1 LAIHNPQ
8 SASHNLHVP
17 QVDLWAQQQECAEE
31 IRAVLDA
38 VMRESAFI
46 FGRFVREFADAFAH
60 YCETRHCIGVGNG
73 TDALTLALRA
83 AGVGPGDKV
92 VTVPF
97 TFASTLAAICHV
109 GARSLLVDIDSETY
123 TMSADA
129 LENLLRRERSIKAV
143 LPVHLF
149 GHPADMSRI
158 CALAADIGAVV
169 IEDACQ
175 AHGARWQGKKV
186 GSLGHI
192 GCFSFYPTKN
202 LGGMGD
208 GGAVVTDDPALAQ
221 EIRLLA
227 NHGQQQK
234 YEHTRVGWNSRL
246 DGVQAAVLSVKLKRL
261 DEWNNRRRQWA
272 ETYRRLLQ
280 GTALRLPREH
290 KDAFHIYHLF
300 VVRTSLR
307 DSLADFLRQRQI
319 QVSLHYPSPLHLQS
333 AFTSLGYRQGD
344 FPATEACARECL
356 SLPLFPHLTEDQ
368 VAWVCESVREW
379 EKS

>member
-1 LAIHNPQ
+1 LTIPNP
-8 SASHNLHVP
+8 HVP

-31 IRAVLDA
+31 IRAVLDV

-46 FGRFVREFADAFAH
+46 FGRFVREFADAFAR

-83 AGVGPGDKV
+83 ARVGPGDKV

-97 TFASTLAAICHV
+97 TFAATLAAICHV
-109 GARSLLVDIDSETY
+109 GARPLLVDIDPETY
-123 TMSADA
+123 TLSADA

-158 CALAADIGAVV
+158 GALAADVGAMV

-175 AHGARWQGKKV
+175 AHGACWQGKKV
-186 GSLGHI
+186 GSFGNM

-208 GGAVVTDDPALAQ
+208 GGAVVTSDPALAQ
-221 EIRLLA
+221 EIQLLA
-227 NHGQQQK
+227 DHGQQQK

-246 DGVQAAVLSVKLKRL
+246 DGMQAAVLSVKLKRL
-261 DEWNNRRRQWA
+261 DGWNVRRRQWV
-272 ETYRRLLQ
+272 ETYRSWLRDSS
-280 GTALRLPREH
+280 LRLPQEH
-290 KDAFHIYHLF
+290 PDAFHVYHLF
-300 VVRTSLR
+300 VARTHHR
-307 DSLADFLRQRQI
+307 DALVDFLRQRRI
-319 QVSLHYPSPLHLQS
+319 QVALHYPSPLHLQP
-333 AFTSLGYRQGD
+333 AFASLGYRQGE
-344 FPATEACARECL
+344 FPAAEACARECV

-379 EKS
+379 EQRLS